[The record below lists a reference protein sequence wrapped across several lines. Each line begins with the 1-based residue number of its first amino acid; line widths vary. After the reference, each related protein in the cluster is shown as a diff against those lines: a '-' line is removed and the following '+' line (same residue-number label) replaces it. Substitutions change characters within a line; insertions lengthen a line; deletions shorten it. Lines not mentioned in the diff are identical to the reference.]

1 MHSVALDHVA
11 SHIGKAVG
19 IAAILRGMPL
29 LAFPAG
35 ASAGAVVF
43 PLDVCAQHG
52 LRQEQVL
59 RKGGGAEGLRDAV
72 FAVATRANDHLITA
86 RKMLGDAGDE
96 GRGAPFGA
104 FLSAVSVFFLGDGG
118 RGRLTRLCAVGPDG
132 AVSGA
137 AGEGGL

>member
-35 ASAGAVVF
+35 ASSAGAVVL

-104 FLSAVSVFFLGDGG
+104 FLSAVSVFFLGGG
-118 RGRLTRLCAVGPDG
+118 RWGTGDGRWGD
-132 AVSGA
+132 
-137 AGEGGL
+137 